1 MFFIKGYHN
10 IKFGKVIKPK
20 KGLPY
25 IKIILLKPGAP
36 DKTIEAGSVIW
47 DLKKKQ
53 WELRTRKETDELVKE
68 MGGER

>member
-25 IKIILLKPGAP
+25 IKITIVPENKS
-36 DKTIEAGSVIW
+36 IEAGSVIW

-68 MGGER
+68 MVER